1 MVGDRDLAHEILVRH
16 GAVFADRP
24 SLSPALRLLTSNQ
37 GSIITARYG
46 PLWRVLRRN
55 LATEILNPSRVRQW
69 ADTREWVL
77 HVLLDKLRLAATA
90 GDGVV
95 VVKETFQY
103 AMFSLLV
110 FLCIG
115 EKLEEAAVREIEAVQ
130 RDVVRFFG
138 NFSVFEFTP
147 KITRY
152 LFRGRWNHL
161 LQLRERQREIFLTLI
176 RSRRQ
181 QKESGVPGENSFR
194 YSYLD
199 SLLDLEIL
207 EEKGRKLNDEEIIA
221 LFSEFVTTG
230 TSTTT
235 SALEWIMANVVKH
248 PIVQERLAEEAVVLE
263 GLRRHP
269 SAQLPFPPATTHEI
283 SLGGYTIP
291 KGTSVGFAVVKMHL
305 DGEMWPDPLEFRPER
320 FLPGGE
326 GEGVDITGN
335 KNIQMMPFGGG
346 RRICPGMS
354 LALLHLEFFVAN
366 LVGEFRWGAAGG
378 GEVDLTEKIEVSAVM
393 RNPPARAHLLP
404 PLAAPTGAAAARAS
418 PPAVEY

>member
-1 MVGDRDLAHEILVRH
+1 MLLTVSGANFESVLRDLWSKYGPPDDSPRLPPDCH
-16 GAVFADRP
+16 GWRP
-24 SLSPALRLLTSNQ
+24 RSRPRDPRPARGRLCRSTFPLPALRLLTSNQ

-77 HVLLDKLRLAATA
+77 H
-90 GDGVV
+90 
-95 VVKETFQY
+95 ETFQY

-152 LFRGRWNHL
+152 LFRGEGDLPHSDQISAPTEGIWCSWGEQLPL
-161 LQLRERQREIFLTLI
+161 LLLGF
-176 RSRRQ
+176 
-181 QKESGVPGENSFR
+181 
-194 YSYLD
+194 
-199 SLLDLEIL
+199 LLDLEIL

-230 TSTTT
+230 TSTT

-248 PIVQERLAEEAVVLE
+248 PIVQERLAEEVGANTKEDDLQKKPYLKAVVLE
-263 GLRRHP
+263 GLRCHP
-269 SAQLPFPPATTHEI
+269 PAQLPFPRATTDEI

-305 DGEMWPDPLEFRPER
+305 DGETWPDPLEFRPER
-320 FLPGGE
+320 FLPAAR
-326 GEGVDITGN
+326 
-335 KNIQMMPFGGG
+335 G
-346 RRICPGMS
+346 RDLPGMS

-366 LVGEFRWGAAGG
+366 LVGEFRWEAAGG

-393 RNPPARAHLLP
+393 RNPLRARISSRH
-404 PLAAPTGAAAARAS
+404 
-418 PPAVEY
+418 